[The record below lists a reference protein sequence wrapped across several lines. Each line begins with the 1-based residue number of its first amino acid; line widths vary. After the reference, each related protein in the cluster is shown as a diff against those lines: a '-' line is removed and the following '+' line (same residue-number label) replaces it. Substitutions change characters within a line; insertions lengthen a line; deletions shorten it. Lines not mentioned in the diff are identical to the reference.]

1 MKGPELMA
9 KSAEQQGSGPFAI
22 QVRVYYE
29 DTDAAGVVYY
39 ANYLKFMERA
49 RTDYLRSLGIGH
61 QAGLKTGENLAFV
74 VVNADISYHK
84 PAKLDD
90 QLWVSSLLSK
100 RGRSV
105 LIFEQQVRR
114 DNADGELLCS
124 GRIRAAC
131 VYADSFKPRSVP
143 DVIGRQ
149 TTLAKE
155 SN

>member
-1 MKGPELMA
+1 MMA
-9 KSAEQQGSGPFAI
+9 ESAEQRESSGFFTI
-22 QVRVYYE
+22 KIRVYYE

-61 QAGLKTGENLAFV
+61 QAGLKSGENLAFV
-74 VVNADISYHK
+74 VVNADISYHQ

-90 QLWVSSLLSK
+90 ELWVSSRLSK

-105 LIFEQQVRR
+105 LVFEQQVRR
-114 DNADGELLCS
+114 DSADGELLCS

-131 VYADSFKPRSVP
+131 VYADSFKPRRVP
-143 DVIGRQ
+143 DLIGKQ